1 MRRLLTILLLAVA
14 MRTGAE
20 ERSLV
25 WKSLDVTAKID
36 SNGIMK
42 VSERHR
48 MLFNGAWNGGERKFR
63 VAPGQIFQFERITW
77 IYPDTGAGIPLIAAV
92 GSVPLHHYVLSGNTL
107 RWRARE
113 ETDPPFDNRELTYV
127 IDYVLM
133 NVIVKE
139 GEGYSLE
146 HDFAFAERNGVIEAY
161 SLDLEFDPAWKLPE
175 GFETHIERDMIP
187 PGESLI
193 VDIPLGWTG
202 QGQPAYLGVDSAVYA
217 AQQIEEEEAPAPPS
231 PPPVP
236 MPVRMGAL
244 GVFFLILLALRL
256 WFVKREE
263 GVGRYATPEVNRLW
277 IERTLLPIKPEVV
290 GTAWDDSTGQPEV
303 AALIARMAI
312 EKKLENHP
320 GQTPRL
326 KLLVPRESLEGY
338 EREFVDRLFVS
349 GDEITPAEVKKVYAA
364 TGFNPEEPLRRPLGD
379 AAAKIV
385 GASKFV
391 SGCAAVVVGAIVIAV
406 TAPGPFAKIAGVVAF
421 LFSVALAGIYR
432 TQLGGRTSA
441 AFLPL
446 PLALF
451 GIIVAIMAASD
462 LSLAITLLATLFLV
476 NIVLYIGA
484 WTASPDELSMLKGLR
499 AARDYFKNLL
509 ERKEEIEERWI
520 PYILAF
526 GLGDQLDRWSVEAPV
541 PVDEE
546 RVRRDRPRASMSIP
560 TATSSAP
567 SVPTFKA
574 GGGSFGG
581 AGATGGWAKSVGSFA
596 AAVPKPAPP
605 RSSGSSSSG
614 WSSSSSSSS
623 SRSSS
628 SSGSSRSSGGSRS
641 GGGGGGGW

>member
-1 MRRLLTILLLAVA
+1 MRRVLTILLIAVA
-14 MRTGAE
+14 MNDAGAQERT
-20 ERSLV
+20 LV

-36 SNGIMK
+36 RDGIMT

-48 MLFNGAWNGGERKFR
+48 MLFDGAWNGGERKFR

-77 IYPDTGAGIPLIAAV
+77 VHPDTGLGFPLIAAV
-92 GSVPLHHYVLSGNTL
+92 GSVPLHHYVLNGNTL

-113 ETDPPFDNRELTYV
+113 ETDPPFNNRELTYV

-146 HDFAFAERNGVIEAY
+146 HDFAFGEREGVIE
-161 SLDLEFDPAWKLPE
+161 SFTLDLEFDPAWKLPE
-175 GFETHIERDMIP
+175 GFETHIERKIVP
-187 PGESLI
+187 PGESVI
-193 VDIPLGWTG
+193 VDILLGWTG
-202 QGQPAYLGVDSAVYA
+202 EGQPAYLGADAAVYA
-217 AQQIEEEEAPAPPS
+217 AQPVEEQEAPAPGAPAL
-231 PPPVP
+231 P

-244 GVFFLILLALRL
+244 GLFFLILLAFRL
-256 WFVKREE
+256 WFVRREE
-263 GVGRYATPEVNRLW
+263 RLGRYATPEVNRLW

-290 GTAWDDSTGQPEV
+290 GTAWDDSTGQAEV

-312 EKKLENHP
+312 EQKLENQP

-338 EREFVDRLFVS
+338 EREFIDRLFVS
-349 GDEITPAEVKKVYAA
+349 GEEITPAELKKVYAA
-364 TGFNPEEPLRRPLGD
+364 TGFNPEEPLRRPLSD

-391 SGCAAVVVGAIVIAV
+391 SGCAAVVAAVILIAV
-406 TAPGPFAKIAGVVAF
+406 TSPGPFSKIAGVAAF
-421 LFSVALAGIYR
+421 LFSVALAAIYR
-432 TQLGGRTSA
+432 TQLGGQTSA
-441 AFLPL
+441 AFLPV

-451 GIIVAIMAASD
+451 AIVVALTAASE
-462 LSLAITLLATLFLV
+462 LSLAIALLATLFLV

-484 WTASPDELSMLKGLR
+484 WTASPDELAMLKGLR
-499 AARDYFKNLL
+499 AARDYFRDLL
-509 ERKEEIEERWI
+509 EKKEEIEERWI

-526 GLGDQLDRWSVEAPV
+526 GLGDDLDRWSVESPV
-541 PVDEE
+541 QPDEE
-546 RVRRDRPRASMSIP
+546 RVRRDRARPSLTVPPM
-560 TATSSAP
+560 P
-567 SVPTFKA
+567 SVTAGPTFRA
-574 GGGSFGG
+574 GGGAFGG

-605 RSSGSSSSG
+605 RSPGGRSSG
-614 WSSSSSSSS
+614 WSSG
-623 SRSSS
+623 
-628 SSGSSRSSGGSRS
+628 SSGSSSRPSSSGTRSSGGSRS